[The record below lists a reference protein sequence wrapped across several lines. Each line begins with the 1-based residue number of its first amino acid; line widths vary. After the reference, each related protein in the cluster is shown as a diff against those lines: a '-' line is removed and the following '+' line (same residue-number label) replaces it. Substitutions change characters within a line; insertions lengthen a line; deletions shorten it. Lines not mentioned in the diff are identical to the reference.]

1 MSDRPTPRAWSDRRW
16 SLVAAL
22 AVAGALA
29 FSTFVGLVVLPL
41 AQAPGANLTPWLA
54 ICRALGVAPG
64 TPAQPQPPVSATA
77 QPVSLVQWSPHTL
90 QILASADQRPGAAL
104 AAAVCA
110 NCHGD
115 QGLTI
120 SDNFPRLAGQSAE
133 AIYKQLSDYRS
144 GARVNPIM
152 SMVARTLTED
162 QLAQVASY
170 FAHVPRQAGPV
181 LGLAHL
187 EGGDPTMIQLIN
199 RGDPAR
205 RLPPCQACH
214 AAGVGG
220 PPEAPVIAGQNAAYL
235 QRQLAAFRSGERRN
249 DVYRR
254 MRDIA
259 GLLKPDEVQR
269 VSETYQGTY

>member
-1 MSDRPTPRAWSDRRW
+1 MSENPAAVGHRRHW
-16 SLVAAL
+16 SLIAGLIV
-22 AVAGALA
+22 VGALA
-29 FSTFVGLVVLPL
+29 FSVVFGLVILPL
-41 AQAPGANLTPWLA
+41 AQAPGAGLTPWLA

-64 TPAQPQPPVSATA
+64 TPAHPQPPVSATA
-77 QPVSLVQWSPHTL
+77 QPVSLVQWSPRTL

-115 QGLTI
+115 EGLTI
-120 SDNFPRLAGQSAE
+120 NDNFPRLAGQSPE

-144 GARVNPIM
+144 GARANAVM
-152 SMVARTLTED
+152 SLVAKTLSDD

-170 FAHVPRQAGPV
+170 FGHVPRAEGPI
-181 LGLAHL
+181 LGRAHL
-187 EGGDPTMIQLIN
+187 EGGDVAMLRLIN

-214 AAGVGG
+214 ASGVGG
-220 PPEAPVIAGQNAAYL
+220 PPEAPVINGQNAAYL
-235 QRQLAAFRSGERRN
+235 ERQLADFRSGDRRN

-259 GLLKPDEVQR
+259 ARLTPGEIHQ
-269 VSETYQGTY
+269 VSQTYEGAY

>member
-1 MSDRPTPRAWSDRRW
+1 MSEHPAPITHRRYW
-16 SLVAAL
+16 SLIAGLV
-22 AVAGALA
+22 VVGALA
-29 FSTFVGLVVLPL
+29 FSTLFGLVILPL
-41 AQAPGANLTPWLA
+41 AQAPGAGITPWLA

-77 QPVSLVQWSPHTL
+77 QPVSLVKWSPHTL

-110 NCHGD
+110 NCHGE

-120 SDNFPRLAGQSAE
+120 SDDFPRLAGQSPE

-144 GARVNPIM
+144 GARVNPVM
-152 SMVARTLTED
+152 SALAQTLSED

-170 FAHVPRQAGPV
+170 FGHVPRQSGPV
-181 LGLAHL
+181 LGRAQL
-187 EGGDPTMIQLIN
+187 EGGDPEMLRLIN

-214 AAGVGG
+214 ASGVGG
-220 PPEAPVIAGQNAAYL
+220 PLEAPVIDGQNAAYL
-235 QRQLAAFRSGERRN
+235 ERQLAAFRTGERRN

-259 GLLKPDEVQR
+259 ALLKPDEIKR

>member
-1 MSDRPTPRAWSDRRW
+1 MTDQPPRGWSDRRW
-16 SLVAAL
+16 SLVAGL
-22 AVAGALA
+22 VVAGALA
-29 FSTFVGLVVLPL
+29 FSTVFGLVVLPL
-41 AQAPGANLTPWLA
+41 AQAPGAGLTPWLA

-77 QPVSLVQWSPHTL
+77 QPVSLVEWSPRTL

-110 NCHGD
+110 NCHGE

-120 SDNFPRLAGQSAE
+120 SDDFPRLAGQSAE

-144 GARVNPIM
+144 GARAHPVM
-152 SMVARTLTED
+152 SVVAKTLTDD

-170 FAHVPRQAGPV
+170 FAHVPRRAGPI
-181 LGLAHL
+181 LGKAHL
-187 EGGDPTMIQLIN
+187 EGGDPAMLQLIN

-214 AAGVGG
+214 AAGAGG

-235 QRQLAAFRSGERRN
+235 QRQLLAFRTGERRN

-259 GLLKPDEVQR
+259 ALLTPDEVSR
-269 VSETYQGTY
+269 VASTYEGTY

>member
-1 MSDRPTPRAWSDRRW
+1 MSERSPSPGWSDRRW
-16 SLVAAL
+16 SIIAGLV
-22 AVAGALA
+22 VAGTLA
-29 FSTFVGLVVLPL
+29 FSVMFGLVILPL
-41 AQAPGANLTPWLA
+41 AQAPGAGLTPWLA

-77 QPVSLVQWSPHTL
+77 EPVSLVQWSPHTL
-90 QILASADQRPGAAL
+90 QILASADQRPGAEL
-104 AAAVCA
+104 AAAVCS

-120 SDNFPRLAGQSAE
+120 SDDFPRLAGQSPE

-152 SMVARTLTED
+152 TLTAKTLTDD
-162 QLAQVASY
+162 QLAQVANY
-170 FAHVPRQAGPV
+170 FGHIPREAGPV
-181 LGLAHL
+181 LGRADLG
-187 EGGDPTMIQLIN
+187 GGDAAMIRLIN
-199 RGDPAR
+199 RGDPSR

-214 AAGVGG
+214 ASGVGG
-220 PPEAPVIAGQNAAYL
+220 PPEAPVINGQNAGYL
-235 QRQLAAFRSGERRN
+235 ERQLTAFRAGDRHN

-259 GLLKPDEVQR
+259 GLLTPSEITR
-269 VSETYQGTY
+269 VAATYQGVF